1 MIITIEDKVWWHR
14 PLVPALRR
22 QKQMDCFE
30 FEGSL
35 HSEFQSGQGYMVRPC
50 LKETEPN
57 QTKTTVAII
66 CAEANN

>member
-1 MIITIEDKVWWHR
+1 
-14 PLVPALRR
+14 
-22 QKQMDCFE
+22 MDCFE

-57 QTKTTVAII
+57 KTKTTVAII